1 MAELLLFVILFFYF
15 LHGHAF
21 SVVILYYSKSCL
33 HLFFWMLIYDR
44 RIYTAVYSLIR
55 RNKISWDFVTTEL

>member
-33 HLFFWMLIYDR
+33 HPFFWMLIYDR
-44 RIYTAVYSLIR
+44 RIYTAVLQF
-55 RNKISWDFVTTEL
+55 NPEE